1 MSSFRV
7 LHLNS
12 MLTGGGT
19 DDQCAKLAAGLQEL
33 GHQIVVAGP
42 DGRDFSSRIRDMG
55 VAFAATSSSGKSKS
69 RLITSVVGMLR
80 REKIQI
86 LHAHHGRDYWPAI
99 LAAKLTRSGVKIVL
113 TRHLAKSP
121 SSWASRHFL
130 LSRCNALI
138 AVSEFTARVL
148 CKGVYEPGSPEAER
162 RVRPA
167 LRGDHSKI

>member
-1 MSSFRV
+1 MLRI

-12 MLTGGGT
+12 MLKGGGT
-19 DDQCAKLAAGLQEL
+19 DDQCIKAAAGLREL
-33 GHQIVVAGP
+33 GHDVAIAGP
-42 DGRDFSSRIRDMG
+42 GDRECSAAVRNAGIPLHAIPSEGPAKTALILN
-55 VAFAATSSSGKSKS
+55 VAKK
-69 RLITSVVGMLR
+69 IR

-99 LAAKLTRSGVKIVL
+99 LAAKLSRSRVKIVL

-121 SSWASRHFL
+121 SSWASRHL
-130 LSRCNALI
+130 LLKRCDALI

-162 RVRPA
+162 RARPA